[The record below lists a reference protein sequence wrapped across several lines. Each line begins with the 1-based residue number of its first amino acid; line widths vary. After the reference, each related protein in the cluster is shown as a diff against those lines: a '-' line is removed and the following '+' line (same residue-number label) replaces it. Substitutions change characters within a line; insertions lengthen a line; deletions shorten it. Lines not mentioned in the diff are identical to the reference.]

1 VSFIFI
7 SPLAWLTPSL
17 FLLQRSVSA
26 LLFLAG
32 TDEAKKKPPFESVL
46 LEQVQLL
53 RASLGDKYESAD
65 VEASGS
71 T

>member
-1 VSFIFI
+1 
-7 SPLAWLTPSL
+7 
-17 FLLQRSVSA
+17 

>member
-1 VSFIFI
+1 
-7 SPLAWLTPSL
+7 
-17 FLLQRSVSA
+17 

-32 TDEAKKKPPFESVL
+32 TDEDKEKPPFESVL

-53 RASLGDKYESAD
+53 QASFGDKDEPAD
-65 VEASGS
+65 VEASRS